1 MEGERREVREGGGG
15 VVLEREGG
23 EGVLRPESCS
33 SSDRSMSTRSMLGR
47 SCVSRR
53 RCKQN
58 CELTGVRYS
67 DAPMD
72 LPALS

>member
-1 MEGERREVREGGGG
+1 MQEGEEEEKGREGGGG

-33 SSDRSMSTRSMLGR
+33 SSDKSKSTRSMLGR

-53 RCKQN
+53 
-58 CELTGVRYS
+58 
-67 DAPMD
+67 
-72 LPALS
+72 